1 MIDGLTDRAIYKSDF
16 AFRLLSDGEV
26 LTSKIKGCPADADLC
41 DVQVLLDR
49 VIPFATTNRN
59 CARKPK
65 SSPTQPLRGKVMDG
79 EDDEEAAHG

>member
-16 AFRLLSDGEV
+16 AFRLLKDGEV
-26 LTSKIKGCPADADLC
+26 LTSRIKGCPADADLC

-49 VIPFATTNRN
+49 VIPLFANRD

-65 SSPTQPLRGKVMDG
+65 SNQTQSLLDG
-79 EDDEEAAHG
+79 EEVGEPAYG